1 MRKSS
6 TCFQCFLCFPR
17 FLWWFRPE
25 SQKPEQIRTDL
36 AHENPRL
43 GSEVVLSLLL
53 LINELSFG
61 QRCKSVLK
69 LKGMD
74 EWNAAPQAGG
84 NKKINDFVVRFANVN
99 GTGSASANALFT
111 KAIFRLGVPVTPK
124 NIFPSNIQ
132 GLPTW
137 YEVRVS
143 EKGYLGRREG
153 VDLMVAVNPQSMK
166 KDYADVHPGGYF
178 LYDSTKPLPP
188 EYERT
193 DITHLGIPMTALCN
207 EQYSD
212 ARQRQLFKNIVY
224 IGALSALFDI
234 EFTVLEQL
242 IGEQFKGK
250 EKLIE
255 PNIKALTM
263 GVEYVRENFECPFD
277 LRVERR
283 DLLGDKI
290 LYSGNSA
297 CALGAIYAG
306 ATVAAWYPITPS
318 TSVVDAFAKYAAKYR
333 VDAETGKNN
342 YAIVQAED
350 ELAAIGMVMG
360 ACWNGARAFTAT
372 SGPGVSL
379 MNEFLGLGYFA
390 EVPTVLIDVQR
401 TGPSTGMPT
410 RTQQSDILLAAYAS
424 HGDTKH
430 PLLFPAS
437 PRECFEMTA
446 LAFDLTEQLQTPVIV
461 MTDLDLGMN
470 DHVTQPLT
478 WDDSRAYNRGK
489 VLTAEQLDF
498 LGKSIARMQTVM
510 DEHDVVTNGNGHVDP
525 GMASELEA
533 QPHGDHSMTQ
543 PLEQFKG
550 KFGRYLDIDD
560 DGIPYR
566 TIPGTHETRGAF
578 VTRGSSRDEYAVYTE
593 DGDAYRR
600 NVDRLNRKWNT
611 AKELVPAPVFSDAKT
626 RNRDSESNE
635 VIPSA
640 SAETAIQNPE
650 SEIQN
655 AVVFFGTSTYAA
667 EEAIEMLAD
676 EGIHLDAM
684 RVRAFPFGRAFREFV
699 DSHDRIFVI
708 EQNRDAQFKSL
719 MMIEL
724 AIDPAKLVSV
734 LNYDGMPITAD
745 NIFRQIHTE
754 LQR

>member
-1 MRKSS
+1 M
-6 TCFQCFLCFPR
+6 
-17 FLWWFRPE
+17 
-25 SQKPEQIRTDL
+25 
-36 AHENPRL
+36 
-43 GSEVVLSLLL
+43 V
-53 LINELSFG
+53 
-61 QRCKSVLK
+61 K
-69 LKGMD
+69 LM
-74 EWNAAPQAGG
+74 
-84 NKKINDFVVRFANVN
+84 KINDFVVRFANVN

-111 KAIFRLGVPVTPK
+111 KAVFRMGVPVTPK

-166 KDYADVHPGGYF
+166 RDYADVKPGGYF
-178 LYDSTKPLPP
+178 VYDSSKPLPP
-188 EYERT
+188 GYDRD
-193 DITHLGIPMTALCN
+193 DITVLGIPMTELCN
-207 EQYSD
+207 AEYSD

-224 IGALSALFDI
+224 IGALATLFDM
-234 EFTVLEQL
+234 EFTVLEGL

-255 PNIKALTM
+255 PNIKALNL
-263 GVEYVRENFECPFD
+263 GVNFVKDNFEYPFS
-277 LRVERR
+277 LRVERC

-290 LYSGNSA
+290 LYGGNSA

-318 TSVVDAFAKYAAKYR
+318 TSVVDAFAKYCSKYR
-333 VDAETGKNN
+333 VDPETGMNN

-430 PLLFPAS
+430 PLLFPAN
-437 PRECFEMTA
+437 PKECFEMTVD
-446 LAFDLTEQLQTPVIV
+446 AFDLTERLQTPVIV

-470 DHVTQPLT
+470 DHVTDPLV
-478 WDDSRAYNRGK
+478 WDDARKYDRGK
-489 VLTAEQLDF
+489 VLSASQIDRIYKAMAN
-498 LGKSIARMQTVM
+498 G
-510 DEHDVVTNGNGHVDP
+510 NGNGHQIESQPD
-525 GMASELEA
+525 AEA
-533 QPHGDHSMTQ
+533 EHAGAF
-543 PLEQFKG
+543 LEQFNG
-550 KFGRYLDIDD
+550 KWGRYLDIDN

-566 TIPGTHETRGAF
+566 TIGGTHPTRGAF
-578 VTRGSSRDEYAVYTE
+578 VTRGSSRDEYGVYTE
-593 DGDAYRR
+593 DGDAYKR
-600 NVDRLNRKWNT
+600 NVDRLLKKWET
-611 AKELVPAPVFSDAKT
+611 AKELVP
-626 RNRDSESNE
+626 
-635 VIPSA
+635 
-640 SAETAIQNPE
+640 QPE
-650 SEIQN
+650 FYPRKGITDTG
-655 AVVFFGTSTYAA
+655 AAGMIFFGTSTDSALEALDLLA
-667 EEAIEMLAD
+667 EE
-676 EGIHLDAM
+676 GIYLEAM
-684 RVRAFPFGRAFREFV
+684 RPRAFPFGKAFRDFV
-699 DSHDRIFVI
+699 ESHDRIFVI
-708 EQNRDAQFKSL
+708 EQNRDAQFHSL

-724 AIDPAKLVSV
+724 GTTPAKLISV

-745 NIFRQIHTE
+745 KIHRE
-754 LQR
+754 IRGFLKA

>member
-1 MRKSS
+1 M
-6 TCFQCFLCFPR
+6 
-17 FLWWFRPE
+17 
-25 SQKPEQIRTDL
+25 
-36 AHENPRL
+36 
-43 GSEVVLSLLL
+43 
-53 LINELSFG
+53 
-61 QRCKSVLK
+61 
-69 LKGMD
+69 
-74 EWNAAPQAGG
+74 
-84 NKKINDFVVRFANVN
+84 KINDFVVRFANVN

-111 KAIFRLGVPVTPK
+111 KAVFRMGVPVTPK

-166 KDYADVHPGGYF
+166 KDYADVKPGGYF
-178 LYDSTKPLPP
+178 VYDNTKPLAPT
-188 EYERT
+188 YDRT
-193 DITHLGIPMTALCN
+193 DISHLGIPMTGICN
-207 EQYSD
+207 TEYTD

-224 IGALSALFDI
+224 IGALSTLFDI
-234 EFTVLEQL
+234 DFSVLESL

-250 EKLIE
+250 EKLIG
-255 PNIKALTM
+255 PNIKALNL
-263 GVEYVRENFECPFD
+263 GVDYVKQNFEYPFD

-290 LYSGNSA
+290 LYGGNSA
-297 CALGAIYAG
+297 CALGAVYAG

-318 TSVVDAFAKYAAKYR
+318 TSVVDAFAKYCSKYR
-333 VDAETGKNN
+333 VDAETEKNN

-424 HGDTKH
+424 HGDTRH
-430 PLLFPAS
+430 PLLLPAS
-437 PRECFEMTA
+437 PKECFEMTA
-446 LAFDLTEQLQTPVIV
+446 QAFDLTERLQTPVII

-470 DHVTQPLT
+470 DHVTDPLA
-478 WDDSRAYNRGK
+478 WDDSKVYDRGK
-489 VLTAEQLDF
+489 LLNAKQLDRIY
-498 LGKSIARMQTVM
+498 KTA
-510 DEHDVVTNGNGHVDP
+510 TNGNGTPLPTNGNRGAVEGIDDI
-525 GMASELEA
+525 EA
-533 QPHGDHSMTQ
+533 FDHPEEGRHDQGGAEM
-543 PLEQFKG
+543 EQFEG
-550 KFGRYLDIDD
+550 KYGRYLDLDG

-566 TIPGTHETRGAF
+566 TIPGVHTTRGAF

-593 DGDAYRR
+593 DAEAYRR
-600 NVDRLNRKWNT
+600 NVDRLMRKWET
-611 AKELVPAPVFSDAKT
+611 AKELVPGPVFYRGDG
-626 RNRDSESNE
+626 RRD
-635 VIPSA
+635 PG
-640 SAETAIQNPE
+640 
-650 SEIQN
+650 SEIHDTSPRDG
-655 AVVFFGTSTYAA
+655 VIFFGTSTYSA
-667 EEAIEMLAD
+667 EEAIDMLAD
-676 EGIHLDAM
+676 EGINLDAM
-684 RVRAFPFGRAFREFV
+684 RPRAFPFGKAFSDFV
-699 DSHDRIFVI
+699 QSHDRIFVI
-708 EQNRDAQFKSL
+708 EQNRDSQFRSL

-724 AIDPAKLVSV
+724 NIDPAKLISV

-745 NIFRQIHTE
+745 HIYLKIKSQVTGR
-754 LQR
+754 